1 MICFMA
7 KWRAFAAFFQA
18 FYFFV
23 MMTVVQAST
32 LYVLIVHSRLGQ
44 TPKTQKTTLF
54 YLEFLMIAS
63 MIPSNVLTYRARLF
77 TMEIMKEI
85 KRNNVEA
92 EGIGYS
98 STKRKFNFLFCCGRF
113 QRLSYNEYLLH
124 RNRNGDKFSLQA
136 LYVKVV
142 AILFLVTTQ
151 FYRKIFTDALAV
163 PNWYIALLFLLEFQ
177 KLACFAIKLIFFWPV
192 FFVHRLIMKCE
203 LSRFKRQ

>member
-1 MICFMA
+1 
-7 KWRAFAAFFQA
+7 
-18 FYFFV
+18 
-23 MMTVVQAST
+23 
-32 LYVLIVHSRLGQ
+32 
-44 TPKTQKTTLF
+44 
-54 YLEFLMIAS
+54 MIAS

-192 FFVHRLIMKCE
+192 FLVHRLIMRCE